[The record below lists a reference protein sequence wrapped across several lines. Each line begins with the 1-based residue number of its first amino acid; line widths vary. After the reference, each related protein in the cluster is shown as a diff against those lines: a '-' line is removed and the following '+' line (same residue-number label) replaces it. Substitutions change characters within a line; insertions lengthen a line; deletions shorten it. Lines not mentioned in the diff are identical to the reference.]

1 MLPHDAVS
9 GVWWAGVLLSQRTAA
24 GGGGAACTQLPGG
37 PRTSS
42 RKPDEVRTLDK
53 PGDRDTGHRG
63 WQGAVVHLFTP
74 PVIISALLCLK

>member
-1 MLPHDAVS
+1 MQCLV
-9 GVWWAGVLLSQRTAA
+9 WAGVLLSQRTAA

-53 PGDRDTGHRG
+53 SGDRDTGHRG
-63 WQGAVVHLFTP
+63 WQGAGVNLLYP
-74 PVIISALLCLK
+74 LLYIIGAMLCLK